1 MALDNFVFSQHN
13 FKAPLGCFFYSM
25 AMKKI
30 FPVFFLSLLFIAC
43 QKEAS
48 EGSRT
53 DKEQTLL
60 NVSYVY
66 LPANRTTAET
76 KVLVLVHG
84 GAWST
89 GDKTEFNE
97 YIPVL
102 KERLP
107 GYAFIN
113 INYRLAQLP
122 STHLFPTQETDVKA
136 AFSAIVAKAA
146 EYRFNKEKL
155 AVLGAS
161 AGAHLALLQ
170 SYKNST
176 PRVKAVV
183 DMFGPTDM
191 VALYN
196 SLATP
201 IERFALQ
208 SLLGGTPSSNPAMYQ
223 ASSPIHFVSSQSPP
237 TLILHG
243 GADPLVPVSQSHTLK
258 AKLESFSV
266 PVQMVV
272 YPTEGHGWFG
282 ANLTD
287 SYVKISA
294 FLTTYNP

>member
-1 MALDNFVFSQHN
+1 
-13 FKAPLGCFFYSM
+13 
-25 AMKKI
+25 MKKI
-30 FPVFFLSLLFIAC
+30 FPLFFLSLLFVAC
-43 QKEAS
+43 QKDSSNNAQQNQ
-48 EGSRT
+48 
-53 DKEQTLL
+53 EQTIL
-60 NVSYVY
+60 NVSYGSDTAQRMDVY
-66 LPANRTTAET
+66 LPANRTTAQT

-89 GDKTEFNE
+89 GDKTELNQ

-107 GYAFIN
+107 GYAFFN

-122 STHLFPTQETDVKA
+122 STHIFPTQENDVKA
-136 AFSAIVAKAA
+136 AFNAIMAKAE

-155 AVLGAS
+155 AVFGAS

-183 DMFGPTDM
+183 DMFGPTDL
-191 VALYN
+191 AAFYN

-201 IERFALQ
+201 IERFAFQ
-208 SLLGGTPSSNPAMYQ
+208 SLLGGTPATNAAQYQ
-223 ASSPIHFVSSQSPP
+223 ASSPINFVSAQSPP

-243 GADPLVPVSQSHTLK
+243 GADPLVPVSQSTTLK
-258 AKLESFSV
+258 AKLETFNV
-266 PVQMVV
+266 PVHFVL

-287 SYVKISA
+287 SYEKIAA